1 MDNKKQ
7 EYKEILEGKRCFY
20 CGELFTTEEDKN
32 CIDTVGLDTKERDEK
47 YKHVSC
53 CGKCDNGIEHWL
65 RMYAWD
71 LAHAFNERDDI
82 DRINIQKTIIK
93 KLNRE
98 MFADRYSLLLNIMT
112 EDYII
117 KFMAHE
123 EGINIFEKIR
133 EYLKKENKTIWYS
146 DEIYE

>member
-20 CGELFTTEEDKN
+20 CGKLFTTEEDKN
-32 CIDTVGLDTKERDEK
+32 CIDAVGLDTKERNMK
-47 YKHVSC
+47 YKNVSC
-53 CGKCDNGIEHWL
+53 CGKCNEIEHWL
-65 RMYAWD
+65 RMYALD
-71 LAHAFNERDDI
+71 LEHAFNARDEI
-82 DRINIQKTIIK
+82 DRRNAQITVMK

-98 MFADRYSLLLNIMT
+98 IFANRYSLLLNIMT

-146 DEIYE
+146 EEIDE

>member
-20 CGELFTTEEDKN
+20 CGELFTTEVYKN
-32 CIDTVGLDTKERDEK
+32 CIDRVGLDTKERDEK
-47 YKHVSC
+47 YKNISC

-65 RMYAWD
+65 RMYALD
-71 LAHAFNERDDI
+71 LEHAFNARDEI
-82 DRINIQKTIIK
+82 DRRNAQITVMK
-93 KLNRE
+93 KFNRE
-98 MFADRYSLLLNIMT
+98 IFANRYSLLLNIMT

-117 KFMAHE
+117 KFMAFE

-146 DEIYE
+146 EEIDE

>member
-1 MDNKKQ
+1 MDDKKQ

-32 CIDTVGLDTKERDEK
+32 CIDAVGLDTEERNMK

-65 RMYAWD
+65 RMYALD
-71 LAHAFNERDDI
+71 LYHAFNEKDDI
-82 DRINIQKTIIK
+82 DRINIQRTIMK

-98 MFADRYSLLLNIMT
+98 IFASRYSLLFNIMT

-146 DEIYE
+146 DEIDE